1 MLSIEIQGFT
11 YEDRHDV
18 LPGLTAALGRC
29 GGWILDRRT
38 ASPTQLEFR
47 VEVQLRAVLDLY
59 GALLEQGVELTRA
72 GHEGLT
78 ELCARRKHVRHVAE
92 LGQVVS
98 VRLDLSFLDDVTL
111 YDVLSAGAGVA

>member
-1 MLSIEIQGFT
+1 MLLIELQAFT
-11 YEDRHDV
+11 YEDRHDM

-29 GGWILDRRT
+29 GGWILGRRT
-38 ASPTQLEFR
+38 VSPTQLEFCM
-47 VEVQLRAVLDLY
+47 EVQLRSVLDLY